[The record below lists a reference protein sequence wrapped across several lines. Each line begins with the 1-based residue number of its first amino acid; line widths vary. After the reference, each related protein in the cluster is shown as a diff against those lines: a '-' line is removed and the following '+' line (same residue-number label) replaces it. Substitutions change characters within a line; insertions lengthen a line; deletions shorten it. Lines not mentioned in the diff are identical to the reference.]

1 MVQSGITVSI
11 YNSRSKT
18 CLLVRIC
25 SIGAWCVPWSANNRK
40 ECMTSHYHSD
50 AAISMARMLIHTS
63 ETIYTWLYIC
73 FLRIIA
79 NTNNWNYLRLILT
92 KDVWIEALEL
102 TSIKVLAPQFI
113 HLLLSAKSGTNC
125 SVKSHNNARFINLFR
140 GTDARNRPTVQTR
153 GSCCFIVDLRLHR
166 VPIHGHFACV

>member
-40 ECMTSHYHSD
+40 ECMTSRYHSD
-50 AAISMARMLIHTS
+50 AVISVARMLIHTS

-113 HLLLSAKSGTNC
+113 HLLLRAKSTH
-125 SVKSHNNARFINLFR
+125 VDHNR
-140 GTDARNRPTVQTR
+140 RNRAWPSYKRVQLKP
-153 GSCCFIVDLRLHR
+153 GSQISKYNHSAFLIVVIRYGIIRDDGFYL
-166 VPIHGHFACV
+166 